1 MISSRWVWFTSSNY
15 SLILLKPAVSAG
27 FSFSITTVLKTE
39 RTVPWAQ
46 IEQFLFA
53 LYGLLIA
60 RQKEHANDQSRP
72 ASAFQ
77 NRASLSAHG
86 HRRSHRR
93 PPDSGYYFA

>member
-1 MISSRWVWFTSSNY
+1 M
-15 SLILLKPAVSAG
+15 
-27 FSFSITTVLKTE
+27 
-39 RTVPWAQ
+39 
-46 IEQFLFA
+46 FA

-60 RQKEHANDQSRP
+60 RQKEHANDHP

-93 PPDSGYYFA
+93 PPGSGYYFA

>member
-1 MISSRWVWFTSSNY
+1 WVWFTSSNY

-27 FSFSITTVLKTE
+27 FSFFITTVLKTE

-93 PPDSGYYFA
+93 PPGSGYYFA